1 VNRTAPTT
9 PPFSAPNSAGTSG
22 LTTPEAF
29 MKASQSELDDL
40 FRRCV
45 PGPIPVGDSEGS
57 AIFRPGSIVAR
68 IVAPLARWLMW
79 KGKVFYPEQKQ
90 LLNKLTPFSIRAI
103 RANVY
108 VDKSWLDGQDTI
120 VLDYSKTSVVCGM
133 IRDEIR
139 EVVPGVYLGKV
150 WLWRWRVL
158 DFALRF

>member
-1 VNRTAPTT
+1 MTAV
-9 PPFSAPNSAGTSG
+9 GT
-22 LTTPEAF
+22 
-29 MKASQSELDDL
+29 
-40 FRRCV
+40 
-45 PGPIPVGDSEGS
+45 
-57 AIFRPGSIVAR
+57 
-68 IVAPLARWLMW
+68 
-79 KGKVFYPEQKQ
+79 EQKQ

-120 VLDYSKTSVVCGM
+120 VLDYSKTSVCGM